1 MRFIIKNILLIGAG
15 VCFLTVKTFAQLYD
29 ESQLTVSF
37 TLPPVTLL
45 DIEPAT
51 NNSLYFAMSPALE
64 SGASPQ
70 FTETSNEELWLNYS
84 SAVQNANGSRAIV
97 AQISGGSL
105 PEGISLN
112 VEASQSGGQG
122 KGQLGQ
128 PAGKVALSGQ
138 PQTLIADIGN
148 CFTGDGVGQGHQLT
162 FTIELSDFSR
172 LHAMSETVVVV
183 LYTIVD
189 F

>member
-1 MRFIIKNILLIGAG
+1 MRFIIKTILLSVAG
-15 VCFLTVKTFAQLYD
+15 VCFIGVRTFAQLYD
-29 ESQLTVSF
+29 ESESAVSF
-37 TLPPVTLL
+37 SLPPVALL
-45 DIEPAT
+45 DIEPGI
-51 NNSLYFAMSPALE
+51 NNSLYFSMSPALE

-84 SAVQNANGSRAIV
+84 SAVQNINGSRAIV

-105 PEGISLN
+105 PDGISLN
-112 VEASQSGGQG
+112 VEASQSQGQG
-122 KGQLGQ
+122 KGPLGQ

-148 CFTGDGVGQGHQLT
+148 CFTGDGLGQGHQLT

-183 LYTIVD
+183 MYTIVD
-189 F
+189 Y